1 MNQNYSNLFSSLFL
15 RCFFLKSNVLQD
27 ELPFCLYR
35 STGYRSPTTWL
46 CFWIWREHSGSSSL
60 SRLSCCLIDSFD
72 PESDGQ
78 PALNMT
84 SSGLF
89 GNPKAR
95 HAPVNSNKH
104 RPWPLDSTL
113 GRTGTFPLLSLIRP
127 VDNQTDETIIETVIK
142 TTTKL

>member
-1 MNQNYSNLFSSLFL
+1 MNQNYANLFSSLIL
-15 RCFFLKSNVLQD
+15 RGFFKSHVLLD

-60 SRLSCCLIDSFD
+60 SGLSCCLVDSFD

-89 GNPKAR
+89 GNPKGR

-113 GRTGTFPLLSLIRP
+113 GRIGTFPLWSLIRP
-127 VDNQTDETIIETVIK
+127 VDNPTDETIIVTVIK